1 MTLLAPA
8 VDFSTAFKADLDRT
22 AVPGRLHR
30 GSARRPKLRPT
41 AVTFGWLSLL
51 AILGAMGAARA
62 VDVHVPECRTIPER
76 LAFIPVT
83 EVKAATSAGTP
94 CLVSL
99 GLGSA
104 RVDKLTITV
113 DPQHGAVTPR
123 GRTGVIYTPQSDFR
137 GKDAFWFSIDGPS
150 NQNPGAAVVRVG
162 ITVE

>member
-1 MTLLAPA
+1 MTLLAPP
-8 VDFSTAFKADLDRT
+8 VDSTAFKADLNRT
-22 AVPGRLHR
+22 DVPGRLHPR
-30 GSARRPKLRPT
+30 PARRPKVGPT
-41 AVTFGWLSLL
+41 LATFGWFGLF
-51 AILGAMGAARA
+51 AILATIGAARA
-62 VDVHVPECRTIPER
+62 FDVVPECRTTAAR

-83 EVKAATSAGTP
+83 EVKATASAGTP

-113 DPQHGAVTPR
+113 DPQHGAVAPR
-123 GRTGVIYTPQSDFR
+123 GRTGVIYSPQSDFR
-137 GKDAFWFSIDGPS
+137 GEDAFWLSLDGPS